1 MSFRTPHGRANA
13 PLMVASALTLAL
25 GVGTAQAQS
34 YEMVIAHL
42 LPEDLTVDEIAPAMA
57 RFESLVEAWSG
68 GAPAVQVFGAS

>member
-1 MSFRTPHGRANA
+1 
-13 PLMVASALTLAL
+13 
-25 GVGTAQAQS
+25 
-34 YEMVIAHL
+34 MVIAHL